1 MTPAPQI
8 GDSRAGRTQ
17 AGYDRYYARSGADRN
32 DLRTNPG
39 VLFQTLALEA
49 SVVRAVRAMRLDP
62 PAARVLDVGC
72 GSGGDLFHLLR
83 LGFDPANVTGIDI
96 REQGIARARRLYP
109 QIRFVVGDASAMDFA
124 DGSFDLVWESTM
136 FVTLADPKLSA
147 QIARE
152 MVRVCTPEG
161 YLLLV
166 DWRTPKP
173 WAPEYRALRRS
184 RMRYMFDVGGGT
196 RLVGTFRGALVPP
209 VGRLLSKWLPSMY
222 FLLAACCPPLVGQVA
237 YLLQK
242 NPAPAADA
250 PYEVFDGATG
260 GGRP

>member
-1 MTPAPQI
+1 MTPPSET
-8 GDSRAGRTQ
+8 GDSRGGRTQ
-17 AGYDRYYARSGADRN
+17 EYYDRYYARRGTDRN

-39 VLFQTLALEA
+39 VLFQSLAMEA
-49 SVVRAVRAMRLDP
+49 SVVRAVRAMRIDP
-62 PAARVLDVGC
+62 PTAHVLDVGC

-83 LGFDPANVTGIDI
+83 LGFDPANIIGIDI

-124 DGSFDLVWESTM
+124 DGSFELVWESTM
-136 FVTLADPKLSA
+136 FATLVDPMLSA

-152 MVRVCTPEG
+152 MVRVCRPGG

-173 WAPEYRALRRS
+173 WAPEYRPLRRS
-184 RMRYMFDVGGGT
+184 RMRYLFDVGGAT

-209 VGRLLSKWLPSMY
+209 VGRLLSKWLPSAY
-222 FLLAACCPPLVGQVA
+222 FPLAALCPLLVGQVA
-237 YLLQK
+237 YLLRK
-242 NPAPAADA
+242 DPAPVAGTTRETFDAA
-250 PYEVFDGATG
+250 G
-260 GGRP
+260 GERLR